1 MTSKRRIASLCIAI
15 LAAPP
20 SLAFADGQV
29 DAAKGHLDSGV
40 TFYEQGQY
48 EAARIEFEAG
58 YQLSHRSGFLF
69 NLAKVAQKQGK
80 LDECRTLAKQYEV
93 AIATICVET
102 RENCAPDPEIPKLLK
117 ECQAPPLSANPVAAP
132 STAPTE
138 APVAAVADQRRKPN
152 MVMPALLLSFGGAA
166 LVGSL
171 GCALATFPI
180 NSRVRQP
187 ITQEDYTNARTEGM
201 RLNAASGSLLGIGL
215 ALGVAG
221 ATWMLVQRYGGQH
234 KTP

>member
-1 MTSKRRIASLCIAI
+1 MAL

-20 SLAFADGQV
+20 SLAFGDGQV
-29 DAAKGHLDSGV
+29 DAAKAHLESGAA
-40 TFYEQGQY
+40 FFEQGQY

-69 NLAKVAQKQGK
+69 NLAKVAQRQGK

-93 AIATICVET
+93 AAATICVET
-102 RENCAPDPEIPKLLK
+102 KENCAPDPEIPKLLK
-117 ECQAPPLSANPVAAP
+117 ECQAPLAANPVAVP
-132 STAPTE
+132 SAAPTA
-138 APVAAVADQRRKPN
+138 APVVAVADQLRKPN
-152 MVMPALLLSFGGAA
+152 LVMPSLLLGFGGAA
-166 LVGSL
+166 LIGSL

-187 ITQEDYTNARTEGM
+187 ITQEDYTNAQTEGM

-215 ALGVAG
+215 ALGVSG
-221 ATWMLVQRYGGQH
+221 ATWMLVKRYGGQH